1 MDHRAPRRRW
11 PIRSILLGALLVVAL
26 LATLALAP
34 AQARTRVH
42 ATLRALAG
50 WLWLTRW
57 AWPLATA
64 VTLAALTTP
73 PARLRWP
80 QLARRIP
87 PAIGIF
93 IGLVGLTSMAT
104 VSRPRVALI
113 VLSVVVAVGML
124 VAWLLVVPRALAPP
138 LSTETLEPL
147 DHRDRLEVVDAR
159 TKLQNDLRT
168 TALQAIAGLAV
179 LAGAVLAILG
189 RRLVDV

>member
-1 MDHRAPRRRW
+1 
-11 PIRSILLGALLVVAL
+11 
-26 LATLALAP
+26 
-34 AQARTRVH
+34 
-42 ATLRALAG
+42 
-50 WLWLTRW
+50 
-57 AWPLATA
+57 
-64 VTLAALTTP
+64 
-73 PARLRWP
+73 
-80 QLARRIP
+80 
-87 PAIGIF
+87 
-93 IGLVGLTSMAT
+93 
-104 VSRPRVALI
+104 VALI